1 MLGKQRRL
9 RRLFNRQSGK
19 TLIVP
24 IDHAVTMGPATGL
37 EHPERLI
44 NTLVK
49 SDVNAIIGH
58 KGILKLFHESLA
70 STPFIFHLSGATNLG
85 MDPEYKTLVGDVET
99 AVAMGADAVSIH
111 VTIGH
116 PKERE
121 MLRDFGRVSS
131 QCDRFGMPLLAMVYL
146 AQSVTKINEDS
157 LPEQHA
163 VRVAQELGA
172 DIIKIACP
180 GNNDS
185 LAEIVSSSLVP
196 VIVGGGPRY
205 ENSTFIQNISD
216 MMATGIDG
224 LAVGRH
230 VFQSPDME
238 AELSN
243 LYAVVHN
250 PQTVSRLKP
259 RLS

>member
-1 MLGKQRRL
+1 
-9 RRLFNRQSGK
+9 
-19 TLIVP
+19 
-24 IDHAVTMGPATGL
+24 MGTITGL

-49 SDVNAIIGH
+49 SGVNAIIGH
-58 KGILKLFHESLA
+58 KGILKIFHESLA

-85 MDPEYKTLVGDVET
+85 IDPGYKTLVSDVET

-111 VTIGH
+111 ITIGH
-116 PKERE
+116 PQERE

-131 QCDRFGMPLLAMVYL
+131 QCDRFGMPLLAMAYL
-146 AQSVTKINEDS
+146 AQPATKINEGS
-157 LPEQHA
+157 VPELHA

-172 DIIKIACP
+172 DIIKIAYP

-185 LAEIVSSSLVP
+185 LAEIASSSLVP
-196 VIVGGGPRY
+196 VIVGGGPRHD
-205 ENSTFIQNISD
+205 NSTFIQNISE
-216 MMATGIDG
+216 MMSTGIDG

-230 VFQSPDME
+230 IFQSPDIE
-238 AELSN
+238 AEFSE
-243 LYAVVHN
+243 LYAMVHS
-250 PQTVSRLKP
+250 PQTVSRLKR